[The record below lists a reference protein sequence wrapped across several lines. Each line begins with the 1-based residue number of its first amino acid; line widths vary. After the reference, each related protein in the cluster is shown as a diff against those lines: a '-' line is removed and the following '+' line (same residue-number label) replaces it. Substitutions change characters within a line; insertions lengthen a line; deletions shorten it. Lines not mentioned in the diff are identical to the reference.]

1 MRPWRANVDVGSELA
16 KDTIPIVNFLV
27 DVAAG
32 CVVVAAASLAD
43 VPLDGAPPDEVLLLL
58 LLDPQ
63 PAASTAITATAT
75 AVPTVVRTCLLDTTF
90 SSPAFGIGRTV
101 SRTETGV
108 KFEFV
113 RVPCARTKPKLTSS
127 SSKWGATRGSDGK
140 RELSER

>member
-27 DVAAG
+27 DVAAD

-75 AVPTVVRTCLLDTTF
+75 AVPTVVRTCLDTTL

>member
-1 MRPWRANVDVGSELA
+1 MTPWRANVEVGSELA
-16 KDTIPIVNFLV
+16 KDTIPIVYFLV
-27 DVAAG
+27 DVEAD

-43 VPLDGAPPDEVLLLL
+43 APLDGAPPDDVLLLL
-58 LLDPQ
+58 LLEPQ
-63 PAASTAITATAT
+63 PAASTAITATAR
-75 AVPTVVRTCLLDTTF
+75 AMPTVVRTCLLDTTF

>member
-127 SSKWGATRGSDGK
+127 SSKLGATRGSDGK